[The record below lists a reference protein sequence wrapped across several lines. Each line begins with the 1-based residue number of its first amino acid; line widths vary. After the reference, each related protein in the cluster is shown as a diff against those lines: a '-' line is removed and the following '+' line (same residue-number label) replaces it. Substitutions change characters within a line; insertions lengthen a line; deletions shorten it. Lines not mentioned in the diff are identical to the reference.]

1 MVMTMLNRSRFNALI
16 LNIFF
21 LVLFAVI
28 VSNVQ
33 SNGLAVEIDRWVN
46 AKIHLLYSPFLIG
59 LMKLI
64 SDIISPFSLSILSLI
79 ILAILIALKKWRE
92 LLLLVFSLAAG
103 VFLSDII
110 KIITHR
116 PRPLNPLIEADDYS
130 FPSRHAVLSI
140 IFFSLLI
147 YFFKDKIKNKLLKK
161 LFIAANVFIFLAVG
175 LSRVYLNVH
184 WLSDIIAG
192 FALGLFILTLFILI
206 FRLAKTKEK
215 ALCDSRNFTK
225 IT

>member
-1 MVMTMLNRSRFNALI
+1 MTVLNRDRFNTMI

-28 VSNVQ
+28 ASNVQ
-33 SNGLAVEIDRWVN
+33 SDWLISEIDRWVN
-46 AKIHLLYSPFLIG
+46 AKIHLLYSPFLTG

-79 ILAILIALKKWRE
+79 IFAVLIALKKWRE

-103 VFLSDII
+103 VFFCDII
-110 KIITHR
+110 KIVIQR
-116 PRPLNPLIEADDYS
+116 PRPANALVNIGGYS

-161 LFIAANVFIFLAVG
+161 FFIAGNIFIFLAVG

-184 WLSDIIAG
+184 WLSDVIAG

-206 FRLAKTKEK
+206 FKLAEPSIKNKK
-215 ALCDSRNFTK
+215 V
-225 IT
+225 